1 MACQNFQVN
10 VSSAF
15 DYDESAELTE
25 KVNKS
30 AVESEEAFDLSL
42 ENSTSL
48 EVEDKPENK
57 SSKILE
63 QKLPEKLPEVTSA
76 PETFSDEI
84 LEDLAP
90 EHDATTEAPSSASRC
105 SVLPYFLVSLSFSLY
120 FM

>member
-1 MACQNFQVN
+1 MN
-10 VSSAF
+10 VSTGF
-15 DYDESAELTE
+15 EYDESAELTE
-25 KVNKS
+25 KVNKT
-30 AVESEEAFDLSL
+30 AAESEEAFDLSL

-48 EVEDKPENK
+48 EAEDKAENK

-63 QKLPEKLPEVTSA
+63 QKLEKLPEVTTIA
-76 PETFSDEI
+76 ETFSDES

-90 EHDATTEAPSSASRC
+90 ENDATTKAPNSASRC